1 MKRIFL
7 LGAAAL
13 IFAGGADAQQNLDEV
28 EIQTTEIVDGVY
40 MLTGA
45 GGNLGLTV
53 GEDGAFLIDDQFAP
67 LTEKIQAAVSAVS
80 DEPVRYVINTHWHGD
95 HTGGNENLGN
105 AGALIVA
112 HDNVRERM
120 QEGLTRTFLF
130 DGATPPFPDAALP
143 VITFSKDVTFHLNGH
158 EIHAFHVE
166 HAHTDG
172 DAIIY
177 FRDANVMHMG
187 DVFFNGRFPF
197 IDVES
202 GGSIDGYIAA
212 HEKVAS
218 IIDDDTQIIPGHGE
232 LATKADL
239 LRATAALRDV
249 RARVAALI
257 DAGRSEDE
265 AVAEIDLS
273 DYEDWGGGFV
283 NAERIT
289 RMAHRSL
296 STSAH

>member
-7 LGAAAL
+7 GAAAMIL
-13 IFAGGADAQQNLDEV
+13 AGGAFAQQNFDEV
-28 EIQTTEIVDGVY
+28 EIQTTEITDGIY
-40 MLTGA
+40 MLVGA

-67 LTEKIQAAVSAVS
+67 LTEKIQAAVSAVT

-95 HTGGNENLGN
+95 HTGGNENLGE

-112 HDNVRERM
+112 HDNVRTRLK
-120 QEGLTRTFLF
+120 EGLTRTFLF
-130 DGATPPFPDAALP
+130 DGATPPAPDAALP

-158 EIHAFHVE
+158 EIHAFHVA

-177 FRDANVMHMG
+177 FRDANVVHMG

-212 HEKVAS
+212 HEKVAGL
-218 IIDDDTQIIPGHGE
+218 IDDETRIIPGHGE

-249 RARVAALI
+249 QDRVAALI
-257 DAGRSEDE
+257 AAGRTEDE

-273 DYEDWGGGFV
+273 DYADWGGGFV

-289 RMAHRSL
+289 RMVHRSL
-296 STSAH
+296 STR